1 MTQSKF
7 KTSDYAQMLLNGVD
21 NFTATYF
28 SDVIGT
34 VSHDTIGRSIAD
46 IKLSPAVLR
55 EKALELIIPSANGY
69 LALDDSV
76 MDKGSSSEIE
86 IASAQYSGQKH
97 GITTGIGVITLV
109 YINPELNKYWIM
121 DYRIYDK
128 ATDGKK
134 KTDHALGMIEYWQL
148 IHELHPERAPFTTVL
163 IDAGYTCKKIMQY
176 VVRKDKIFYGVM
188 PKSRKVSYPD
198 PAGEI
203 DHRTH
208 KTNII
213 YKQVGDFEWDATTY
227 EGERLRTYGITVC
240 IEDLPNDKPLRL
252 FRITAKHR
260 TEYIVTNDVRVETA
274 EAAKKVGGF
283 RWKIE
288 QFHREV
294 KQLTG
299 VAKSQARSGR
309 KQRNHICIAFVV
321 WHQLN
326 ELAKQMKT
334 TLYEV
339 KHRPLLE
346 YQKQLWVDPA
356 YKFDAGLLGDFA

>member
-1 MTQSKF
+1 MSKF
-7 KTSDYAQMLLNGVD
+7 KPSDYAQMLLNGVD

-34 VSHDTIGRSIAD
+34 VSHDTIGRSIAG

-55 EKALELIIPSANGY
+55 EKALELIVPSLNGY
-69 LALDDSV
+69 LAVDDSV

-97 GITTGIGVITLV
+97 GITTGIGVVTLV
-109 YINPELNKYWIM
+109 YINPELEQFWIL
-121 DYRIYDK
+121 DYRIYNK
-128 ATDGKK
+128 ETDGKK
-134 KTDHALGMIEYWQL
+134 KTDHAADMIEYWQT

-163 IDAGYTCKKIMQY
+163 VDAGYTCKKIMQY
-176 VVRKDKIFYGVM
+176 IVRKEKIFYGVM

-198 PAGEI
+198 PSEVI
-203 DHRTH
+203 DE
-208 KTNII
+208 KTGKVKII
-213 YKQVGDFEWDATTY
+213 YCQVGELDWDGGDPA
-227 EGERLRTYGITVC
+227 GERLRINGITVC
-240 IEDLPNDKPLRL
+240 IEDLPKDKPLRL

-260 TEYIVTNDVRVETA
+260 VEYIVTNDVRVETTG
-274 EAAKKVGGF
+274 AAKKVGGF

-299 VAKSQARSGR
+299 VARSQARNGR

-326 ELAKQMKT
+326 ELAKQMKIS
-334 TLYEV
+334 LYEV
-339 KHRPLLE
+339 KARPLRE
-346 YQKQLWVDPA
+346 YQKELWRNPA
-356 YKFDAGLLGDFA
+356 YKFGVAEFA